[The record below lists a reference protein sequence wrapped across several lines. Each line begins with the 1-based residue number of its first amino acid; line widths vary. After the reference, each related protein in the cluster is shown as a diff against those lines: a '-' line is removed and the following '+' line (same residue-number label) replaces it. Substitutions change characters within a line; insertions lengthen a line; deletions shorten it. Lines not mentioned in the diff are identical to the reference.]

1 MPVLTTETRLSEKE
15 AGDIMEYAW
24 KYRADYGIIQRYV
37 WHVIVRQKGVID
49 QSKLNTEIQ
58 RKFSVSK
65 RTANSVIYDMRGRY
79 KALKELKRTE
89 RALYKNK
96 ILHLKQQAEKIAA
109 AVNKLKKDAA
119 ANKLDEKQ
127 LEKYRKLKK
136 KLYYRHQRI
145 QKFKDRL
152 AQLKKNI
159 ANGHYSLGFGG
170 KKTFDSQ
177 YRLEENGY
185 RSHEG
190 WYNDY
195 RRKRDRN
202 IFYLGSKDE
211 AEGNQMFQ
219 LRPNAEGSYDIQ
231 IRMDGKYDSDVK
243 YVYGKCR
250 FKYLDDELRE
260 SLRNRDR
267 PVSYRI
273 KIRGT
278 KIYLQAVV
286 TLDMSKRPIVTSM
299 VHGAIGLD
307 FNDGHIDLAETDG
320 KGNLVAMDRYRLK
333 YHGTGGRAA
342 NEMRQVTA
350 EIGKYALSKGKS
362 IVKEYLSFARK
373 KSQTE
378 KGSGK
383 RYNRMLHTLDYSRY
397 EDDIRNMAVRN
408 GIDLIEVNPAYTSQI
423 AETKY
428 CPIRKI
434 PVHNGAAYVI
444 ARKGQGYK
452 DKAV

>member
-1 MPVLTTETRLSEKE
+1 
-15 AGDIMEYAW
+15 
-24 KYRADYGIIQRYV
+24 
-37 WHVIVRQKGVID
+37 VIVGQKGVID
-49 QSKLNTEIQ
+49 QPKLNTEIQ

-96 ILHLKQQAEKIAA
+96 ILHLKQQAEKTAA

-145 QKFKDRL
+145 QKFRDRL
-152 AQLKKNI
+152 AQLEKNMEK
-159 ANGHYSLGFGG
+159 GHYPLGFGG
-170 KKTFDSQ
+170 KKTFDDQ

-202 IFYLGSKDE
+202 IFYLGSRDE
-211 AEGNQMFQ
+211 TGGNQMFQ
-219 LRPNAEGSYDIQ
+219 LRPDAEGSYDIR
-231 IRMDGKYDSDVK
+231 IRKDGKYDRDGR

-273 KIRGT
+273 RIRGT

-362 IVKEYLSFARK
+362 IVKEDLSFARK

-383 RYNRMLHTLDYSRY
+383 RYNRMLHTLDYSRF
-397 EDDIRNMAVRN
+397 EDDMKNMAVRN
-408 GIDLIEVNPAYTSQI
+408 GIDLIEVNPAYTSRI

-428 CPIRKI
+428 CKIRKI

-444 ARKGQGYK
+444 ARRGQGYK

>member
-15 AGDIMEYAW
+15 AGDIMEYAR
-24 KYRADYGIIQRYV
+24 KYRADYGLIQRYV
-37 WHVIVRQKGVID
+37 WHVIVGQKGVID

-79 KALKELKRTE
+79 KALKELKKTE
-89 RALYKNK
+89 RAQLKNR
-96 ILHLKQQAEKIAA
+96 ILHLEQQAEKTAA
-109 AVNKLKKDAA
+109 AVNNLKKDAA
-119 ANKLDEKQ
+119 ANRLDEKH

-145 QKFKDRL
+145 QKFRDRL
-152 AQLKKNI
+152 AQLEKNMEK
-159 ANGHYSLGFGG
+159 GHYPLSFGG
-170 KKTFDSQ
+170 KKTFGDQ

-202 IFYLGSKDE
+202 IFYLGSRDE
-211 AEGNQMFQ
+211 TGGNQMFQ
-219 LRPNAEGSYDIQ
+219 LRPDAEGSYDIR
-231 IRMDGKYDSDVK
+231 IRKDGKYDRDGR

-273 KIRGT
+273 RIRGT
-278 KIYLQAVV
+278 KIYLQAIV
-286 TLDMSKRPIVTSM
+286 TLDMSKRPIVTTM
-299 VHGAIGLD
+299 VNGAIGID

-342 NEMRQVTA
+342 DEMRQVTA

-362 IVKEYLSFARK
+362 IVKEDLSFARK

-383 RYNRMLHTLDYSRY
+383 RYNRMLHTLDYSRV
-397 EDDIRNMAVRN
+397 EDDMKNMAVRN

-428 CPIRKI
+428 CKIRKI
-434 PVHNGAAYVI
+434 PVHNGAADVI
-444 ARKGQGYK
+444 ARRGQGYK